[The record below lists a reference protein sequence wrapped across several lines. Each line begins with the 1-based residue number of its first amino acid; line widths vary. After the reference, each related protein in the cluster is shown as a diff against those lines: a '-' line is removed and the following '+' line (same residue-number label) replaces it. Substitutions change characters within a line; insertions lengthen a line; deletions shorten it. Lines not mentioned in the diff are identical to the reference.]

1 MDRLKYASSESFY
14 EGIVV
19 DFSDCSVT
27 VDFKGRMGQIKVPR
41 RMVISPVELMRGQQ
55 VGFMMTYIEVLDSE
69 PDEEYARSAVR
80 QLEAKRSAEEN
91 YKKHIQSEYKEDC
104 REV

>member
-1 MDRLKYASSESFY
+1 MDRLKYASSEKFY

-41 RMVISPVELMRGQQ
+41 RMVVSPVELMRGQQ
-55 VGFMMTYIEVLDSE
+55 VGFMMTYIEVIDAE
-69 PDEEYARSAVR
+69 VDEEYARNAVR
-80 QLEAKRSAEEN
+80 QMEAKKRAEEN
-91 YKKHIQSEYKEDC
+91 YQKHIQSETQEDC